1 MRNFFLAVASA
12 LKANQSLVCLGQW
25 LPPCLASCASVIITT
40 MHTSWHTHRCVLT
53 ARSLFFRKQL
63 DPNHKPP
70 PPPPQLGSWPSA
82 APELVIPV
90 SSGSI
95 RYEGLVLV
103 LQFLY
108 CGQASVAAPRAARSP
123 ATMRGRSPRLK
134 KTHRRTI
141 GRGIGRGHGSVF
153 LRTMQ
158 DDWPIVRR

>member
-1 MRNFFLAVASA
+1 V
-12 LKANQSLVCLGQW
+12 
-25 LPPCLASCASVIITT
+25 
-40 MHTSWHTHRCVLT
+40 HTHRCVLT

-134 KTHRRTI
+134 KTQRRTI
-141 GRGIGRGHGSVF
+141 GRGDGCVF
-153 LRTMQ
+153 LRTME
-158 DDWPIVRR
+158 DDSPIVRRWELENYWREFFFKKIKIVK